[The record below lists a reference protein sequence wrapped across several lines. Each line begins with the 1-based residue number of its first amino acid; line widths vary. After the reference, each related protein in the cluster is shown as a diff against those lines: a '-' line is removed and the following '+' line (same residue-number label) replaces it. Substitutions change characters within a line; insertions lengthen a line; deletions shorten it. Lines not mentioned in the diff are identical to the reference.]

1 MLNKILTNFAI
12 FLVKG
17 YQTFI
22 SPVIGGRY
30 RCRFIPRCSDYSIE
44 VLKNFG
50 IVKGSYLT
58 IKRIL
63 KCNPL
68 SKGGLDLPP
77 TKEGIKNGKKCD
89 SKQTKTKFF

>member
-1 MLNKILTNFAI
+1 MINKILTYFAI
-12 FLVKG
+12 FLIRI

-22 SPVIGGRY
+22 SPIIGGRY
-30 RCRFIPRCSDYSIE
+30 HCKFHPRCSDYSIE

-50 IVKGSYLT
+50 ILKGSCLT

-63 KCNPL
+63 KCNPF

-77 TKEGIKNGKKCD
+77 QKSKEK
-89 SKQTKTKFF
+89 

>member
-1 MLNKILTNFAI
+1 MINKILTNFAI
-12 FLVKG
+12 FLIKI

-22 SPVIGGRY
+22 SPIIGGRY
-30 RCRFIPRCSDYSIE
+30 HCKFTPRCSDYSIE

-50 IVKGSYLT
+50 ILKGSYLT

-63 KCNPL
+63 KCNPF

-77 TKEGIKNGKKCD
+77 TK
-89 SKQTKTKFF
+89 SKEK

>member
-12 FLVKG
+12 ILIKG
-17 YQTFI
+17 YQLFI
-22 SPVIGGRY
+22 SPIIGGRY
-30 RCRFIPRCSDYSIE
+30 HCRFIPRCSDYSIE

-63 KCNPL
+63 RCNPL

-77 TKEGIKNGKKCD
+77 QKSKE
-89 SKQTKTKFF
+89 